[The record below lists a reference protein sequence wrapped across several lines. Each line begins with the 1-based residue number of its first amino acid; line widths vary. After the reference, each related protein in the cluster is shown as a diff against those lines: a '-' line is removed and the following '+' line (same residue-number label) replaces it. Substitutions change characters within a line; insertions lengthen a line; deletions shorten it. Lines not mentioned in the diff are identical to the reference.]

1 MEDRKIRNMLVISN
15 SVLIAA
21 SVVLLA
27 LAVASYLMV
36 MPELK
41 DLTSQAVRQML
52 QQARPAQ

>member
-1 MEDRKIRNMLVISN
+1 MEDRKISNMLVISN